1 MRHAYPILLDVTD
14 RLVVIVGGG
23 AVAARKAAGVLE
35 AGATR
40 VRCVSPTFDPGMPG
54 AVERVEATYD
64 ASHLDGA
71 GLVFAATDLPA
82 VNDSVV
88 RDARARG
95 VWVSRADA
103 DEQDPGDFTVPAK
116 WRTGPVTLAVSAGGS
131 PALAAMIRDRLGSR
145 WDARWT
151 RMAEVLAWVRPR
163 LRDGAVPPA
172 LRLEILRDLASDEA
186 VEVLGAGD
194 VKGLIDW
201 VIRRHPGF
209 PKVPPEGATANG

>member
-1 MRHAYPILLDVTD
+1 MRHAYPILIDVTD

-23 AVAARKAAGVLE
+23 PVAARKAAGVLE

-40 VRCVSPTFDPGMPG
+40 VRCVSPTFDPALPDS
-54 AVERVEATYD
+54 VERVDATYE

-71 GLVFAATDLPA
+71 GLIFAATDLPA
-82 VNDSVV
+82 VNDAVV

-95 VWVSRADA
+95 ILVSRADA
-103 DEQDPGDFTVPAK
+103 DERDPGDFTVPAK

-131 PALAAMIRDRLGSR
+131 PALAAMIRDRLQSR
-145 WDARWT
+145 WDVRWT

-163 LRDGAVPPA
+163 LLDPAVPAA
-172 LRLEILRDLASDEA
+172 LRREILRDLASDDA
-186 VEVLGAGD
+186 IEVLGSGD
-194 VKGLIDW
+194 VKGLVDW

-209 PKVPPEGATANG
+209 PKVPTDG

>member
-1 MRHAYPILLDVTD
+1 
-14 RLVVIVGGG
+14 
-23 AVAARKAAGVLE
+23 
-35 AGATR
+35 
-40 VRCVSPTFDPGMPG
+40 MPES
-54 AVERVEATYD
+54 VERVEAAYE

-82 VNDSVV
+82 VNDAVV

-95 VWVSRADA
+95 ALVSRADV
-103 DEQDPGDFTVPAK
+103 DDTDPGDFTVPAK

-131 PALAAMIRDRLGSR
+131 PALAAMIRDRLEAR

-163 LRDGAVPPA
+163 LRDAATVAPT
-172 LRLEILRDLASDEA
+172 LRREILRDLASDEA
-186 VEVLGAGD
+186 VEVLGDGD

-209 PKVPPEGATANG
+209 SKVRTDG